1 LRLANTAKLRRH
13 AATTILT
20 ATKNPPASTV
30 ELTAALLKKSYA
42 NLSAR
47 GIYGA
52 AI

>member
-1 LRLANTAKLRRH
+1 LCRDT
-13 AATTILT
+13 ATTILI
-20 ATKNPPASTV
+20 ATENLPLSTV